1 MTNRARPGAVRRHE
15 ARAAALGVL
24 AEARRGHAGLFWF
37 AVALAGLAVVA
48 LCGVVVDDRM
58 LVGAAIWLKP
68 LKFALSFGLYAFTS
82 AWLLSLVRYRSR
94 IGAVLGAALGWAV
107 VATSAIEIGIIVLQ
121 VVRGKRSHFN
131 TETAFD
137 EQLFS
142 IMGAT
147 VAVIWLA
154 TPALAVLVL
163 LRGSAGRPTTVAIRL
178 GLLIGLAGMGLG
190 VLSVVNGGHSVGVPD
205 GGPGLPLFGWSTTG
219 GDLQIGHFVG
229 MHALQVLPL
238 LAVASAAVLGG
249 SLVERGRVRLVLVT
263 AAGYAG
269 LVGLLTWQALRGR
282 PLFAPDV
289 PTVVAGVGLLVAV
302 AVGVALTMRATS
314 AR

>member
-1 MTNRARPGAVRRHE
+1 VRRHE
-15 ARAAALGVL
+15 VRAAALGVL

-142 IMGAT
+142 IMGTT

-154 TPALAVLVL
+154 ALPPHAV
-163 LRGSAGRPTTVAIRL
+163 
-178 GLLIGLAGMGLG
+178 
-190 VLSVVNGGHSVGVPD
+190 
-205 GGPGLPLFGWSTTG
+205 
-219 GDLQIGHFVG
+219 
-229 MHALQVLPL
+229 
-238 LAVASAAVLGG
+238 
-249 SLVERGRVRLVLVT
+249 
-263 AAGYAG
+263 
-269 LVGLLTWQALRGR
+269 
-282 PLFAPDV
+282 APDV
-289 PTVVAGVGLLVAV
+289 PTVVAGHVYGYRLEPVAGGARV
-302 AVGVALTMRATS
+302 TSYHDWSDIHPEWRAKNIFPIISEDALRATLGILARTVTPKRS
-314 AR
+314 A